1 MMLLSGGT
9 CAEVLNV
16 LYPATY
22 IYVLQKQIDSKY
34 AFSEHEETCKPVLDL
49 LNSPELSAAH
59 SSKQNLDKTT
69 LLLK

>member
-1 MMLLSGGT
+1 M
-9 CAEVLNV
+9 
-16 LYPATY
+16 
-22 IYVLQKQIDSKY
+22 YVLQKQIDSKY